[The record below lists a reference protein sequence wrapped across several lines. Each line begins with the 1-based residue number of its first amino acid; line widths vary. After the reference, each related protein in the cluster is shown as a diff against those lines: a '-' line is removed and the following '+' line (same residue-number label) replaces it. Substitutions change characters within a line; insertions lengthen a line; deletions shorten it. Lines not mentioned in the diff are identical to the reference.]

1 MATEVIMPKL
11 GLTMEKGT
19 IGAWLVKEG
28 ESVQKGQA
36 LLEVITDKVT
46 MEVEAQADGVLKK
59 IIVAEGL
66 EVDVS
71 TPIGIIADAHE
82 DIDGLIGDALVAN
95 PAVVDAP
102 TEITQVE
109 TAIAVEPSEQ
119 PSEQPAQS
127 NGRKPHR
134 ASPKAR
140 KIATERGID
149 LQTVKGTGPGGRI
162 LSADLPSKSQQSS
175 PAPVVGTES
184 QPSASSNEGLLAL
197 TRPQQITAERLTES
211 YQQRPHIHLS
221 MDVSAVWLDQFRQGY
236 KLEGHK
242 VSYNDLIVKA
252 TAKALREHPRL
263 NSMLEG
269 QGLRLLSEVN
279 IGIAVDTPQG
289 LLVPVLSQADN
300 KEVVDIATETAGL
313 VDRARQGRLAPDD
326 LMGGTFTISN
336 LGMFGVRQFTAIINP
351 PQVAILAVG
360 GVEKRVVALENE
372 AMAVRP
378 MLTLNLAADH
388 RAIDGAV
395 AARFLQRLKQILE
408 TPGLLG

>member
-1 MATEVIMPKL
+1 M
-11 GLTMEKGT
+11 
-19 IGAWLVKEG
+19 
-28 ESVQKGQA
+28 
-36 LLEVITDKVT
+36 
-46 MEVEAQADGVLKK
+46 
-59 IIVAEGL
+59 
-66 EVDVS
+66 
-71 TPIGIIADAHE
+71 
-82 DIDGLIGDALVAN
+82 
-95 PAVVDAP
+95 
-102 TEITQVE
+102 
-109 TAIAVEPSEQ
+109 
-119 PSEQPAQS
+119 
-127 NGRKPHR
+127 
-134 ASPKAR
+134 
-140 KIATERGID
+140 
-149 LQTVKGTGPGGRI
+149 
-162 LSADLPSKSQQSS
+162 
-175 PAPVVGTES
+175 
-184 QPSASSNEGLLAL
+184 

-289 LLVPVLSQADN
+289 LLVPVLGQADN